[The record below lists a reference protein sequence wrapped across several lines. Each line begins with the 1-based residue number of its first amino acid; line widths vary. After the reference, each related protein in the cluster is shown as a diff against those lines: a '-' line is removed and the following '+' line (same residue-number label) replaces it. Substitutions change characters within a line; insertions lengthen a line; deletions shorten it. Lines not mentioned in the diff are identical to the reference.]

1 MAVRSRH
8 NPDGT
13 TSYIDDSVNP
23 PAKWTAKGNSIVD
36 GSAPKGWKSST
47 TVSKETPGNWKIT
60 AWKGDKL
67 ITTDPT
73 TGKKSSNWNATQF
86 AKSEEDINNWAK
98 AAGFDPGKWSGKDT
112 NEKFQ
117 HFLHDNPEHPDW
129 AKVIDDFHSSSKYGT
144 PTGTGKMFDS
154 KLGVRWLDAINQIT
168 KEKPKEEPIIP
179 GITPPIE
186 EQKKSPGYVPPY
198 IGQRRDAP
206 FWLQDEINIGAAT
219 ANRLGLKKYMPW
231 APKVEPHVPRPTF
244 YDPTREL
251 ASNAEQMK
259 IGTEGAGLFSGP
271 QAFNSRFAQISGQ
284 GAKNAANIL
293 AKYHSMNVNE
303 ANRFENIKA
312 GIYNQA
318 DQFNANSAQRLY
330 DQTTVANQQFDNSKR
345 KAFDEM
351 RGAVVNAYTNRAMA
365 QTMNY
370 MYPHYQI
377 DPSSGGFT
385 YGYKGS
391 DILPKEQSDDFAGMA
406 QSFENNPIIAQYYPE
421 AIAQKYGYNSKGN
434 RRAVDD
440 EGDAFLNQYSSI
452 RHREGGEANEEK
464 KWLKRY
470 NQFPTVF
477 R

>member
-1 MAVRSRH
+1 MALDPAAQKRLDEIKKRK
-8 NPDGT
+8 T
-13 TSYIDDSVNP
+13 TSSPSSKPLP
-23 PAKWTAKGNSIVD
+23 PGQ
-36 GSAPKGWKSST
+36 
-47 TVSKETPGNWKIT
+47 WKIT
-60 AWKGDKL
+60 AWKGDKAV
-67 ITTDPT
+67 TTDPT

-98 AAGFDPGKWSGKDT
+98 AAGFDPAKWPGKDT

-117 HFLHDNPEHPDW
+117 HFLHDNPAHPEW
-129 AKVIDDFHSSSKYGT
+129 AKVIDDFHSSDKYGT
-144 PTGTGKMFDS
+144 PGVTGKMFDS

-168 KEKPKEEPIIP
+168 KEVPKEVPAIP
-179 GITPPIE
+179 EDLPE
-186 EQKKSPGYVPPY
+186 AEKKKVPGYVPPY

-206 FWLQDEINIGAAT
+206 FWLQDVINIGAAT

-251 ASNAEQMK
+251 ASNAEQMA
-259 IGTEGAGLFSGP
+259 IGTEGAGLYSGP
-271 QAFNSRFAQISGQ
+271 QAFNSRFSEIAGR
-284 GAKNAANIL
+284 GAKNAADIL
-293 AKYHSMNVNE
+293 GKYHSLNVNE

-345 KAFDEM
+345 QAFNEM
-351 RGAVVNAYTNRAMA
+351 RGAVVNAFTNRAMA

-391 DILPKEQSDDFAGMA
+391 DILPKAQSDDFAGMA
-406 QSFENNPIIAQYYPE
+406 QAFSDNPIVAQYYPE
-421 AIAQKYGYNSKGN
+421 AIAQKYGYNSRGN
-434 RRAVDD
+434 RRAVDE
-440 EGDAFLNQYSSI
+440 EGDAFLNQYSSL
-452 RHREGGEANEEK
+452 RRGQDGGEANEEK

-470 NQFPTVF
+470 NSFPSAF
-477 R
+477 RD